1 MSDYIQTIRGRE
13 ILNANGKPTVEAEL
27 ETQNGIRTVASVP
40 SGTSRGK
47 YEAHELYDGGTRFDG
62 FGTRKAAGNITDIIS
77 KALKG
82 VDITKQEE
90 IDRIMCELDGT
101 PNKEQLGGNA
111 ILAVSVAAMRAG
123 AVASNLP
130 LYQYVSQGK
139 RLVRMP
145 DIVAP
150 VMSGGVFSG
159 SGMEFEDYM
168 YVFHSFERFPDE
180 LEALVH
186 LRRSLERRLRA
197 KYGNFPEDGGAL
209 AAPCKSTAE
218 AFIWMLDTAAEE
230 GYDSRVSL
238 GLDVAASE
246 LLVHD
251 SEKYTLGCHRTFTA
265 NQLLNYYTELCSKYP
280 LMLIEDG
287 FDQDDFG
294 SFARLKKQQPAIQ
307 IVGDDLFVTN
317 PERLKMGIKQDSAN
331 SLLLKINQV
340 GTVTEALQANDLARE
355 NGYDVIV
362 SLRSGETPDD
372 FIADLAVG
380 IGARQ
385 VKLGSPVRA
394 ERNTK
399 YNRLLKIY
407 QELFS

>member
-145 DIVAP
+145 DIVAT
-150 VMSGGVFSG
+150 VMSGGVF
-159 SGMEFEDYM
+159 
-168 YVFHSFERFPDE
+168 
-180 LEALVH
+180 
-186 LRRSLERRLRA
+186 
-197 KYGNFPEDGGAL
+197 
-209 AAPCKSTAE
+209 
-218 AFIWMLDTAAEE
+218 
-230 GYDSRVSL
+230 
-238 GLDVAASE
+238 
-246 LLVHD
+246 
-251 SEKYTLGCHRTFTA
+251 
-265 NQLLNYYTELCSKYP
+265 
-280 LMLIEDG
+280 
-287 FDQDDFG
+287 
-294 SFARLKKQQPAIQ
+294 
-307 IVGDDLFVTN
+307 
-317 PERLKMGIKQDSAN
+317 
-331 SLLLKINQV
+331 
-340 GTVTEALQANDLARE
+340 
-355 NGYDVIV
+355 
-362 SLRSGETPDD
+362 
-372 FIADLAVG
+372 
-380 IGARQ
+380 
-385 VKLGSPVRA
+385 
-394 ERNTK
+394 
-399 YNRLLKIY
+399 
-407 QELFS
+407 